1 MITESQIREH
11 IASFLAGEESLDAF
25 EDWLVQNSWNMH
37 RDSSEA
43 AQQLVAEI
51 ELRLSE
57 YSSGHL
63 DEGALRNELRSFVEW
78 YREQISFSDSSIPGY
93 FSKRFAGW
101 SQTIRLELAQI

>member
-1 MITESQIREH
+1 MISESHIREH
-11 IASFLAGEESLDAF
+11 LASFLAGDESLDAF

-37 RDSSEA
+37 RDSCGG

-63 DEGALRNELRSFVEW
+63 DENALRRELRPFVEQ
-78 YREQISFSDSSIPGY
+78 YQASISFAGAPPSTFPIWQFLTNSD
-93 FSKRFAGW
+93 
-101 SQTIRLELAQI
+101 TIQLPLLRV